1 MHAEQEWNL
10 KAKEIIENITRE
22 AEIGK
27 IYTGKVVKIMEFGA
41 FVELWKGCE
50 GMVHISELDH
60 KRVKEV
66 KDFCREG
73 DEIVVKVIGIDD
85 KGKIK
90 LSRKACF
97 EKPKKEKEEKA
108 PEEVKTEE

>member
-1 MHAEQEWNL
+1 
-10 KAKEIIENITRE
+10 
-22 AEIGK
+22 
-27 IYTGKVVKIMEFGA
+27 MEFGA

-97 EKPKKEKEEKA
+97 EKPKKEKEEKV
-108 PEEVKTEE
+108 EEVKEQTEE